1 VVDQLSGLRR
11 DHSAADDVT
20 EAMAQAQAQDD
31 HRDHQRAVF
40 RSVARGGRV
49 GAAPLSPYPA
59 SLVIK
64 RRIAA
69 IGLDPATYSGHSL
82 RSGFLT
88 SAGRGGASL
97 FKLTEVSRHKSLDTL
112 RGYVRRVDLF
122 KEHAGAAFL

>member
-1 VVDQLSGLRR
+1 
-11 DHSAADDVT
+11 
-20 EAMAQAQAQDD
+20 MAQAQAQDD

-49 GAAPLSPYPA
+49 GAAALSPYPA

-88 SAGRGGASL
+88 SAGRGGGVA
-97 FKLTEVSRHKSLDTL
+97 VQAD
-112 RGYVRRVDLF
+112 RGEPPQVAG
-122 KEHAGAAFL
+122 HAARLCPAG